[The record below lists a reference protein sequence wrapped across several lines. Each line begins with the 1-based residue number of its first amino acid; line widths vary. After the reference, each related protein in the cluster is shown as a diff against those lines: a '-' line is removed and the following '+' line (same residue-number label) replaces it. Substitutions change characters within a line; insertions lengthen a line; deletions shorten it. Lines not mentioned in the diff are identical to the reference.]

1 MIFFDYENIIK
12 GAIKMRDFAGKIAFI
27 TGGASGAGFG
37 QAQIF
42 SEAGMK
48 VVIADVRQDH
58 LDEAMAYFKG
68 KGVPAYAVKLDVTN
82 RAAYAAAADEV
93 EKVFGGAPDLL
104 VLTAGVNVF
113 GPAEAS
119 TYDDYDWVMGVCLGG
134 VVNGLVTFVPR
145 MIKKGTG
152 GHIAATVSWGAFGA
166 GPMTAPYTAAKAAA
180 LSLMESYF
188 VALKPYGI
196 GVTSLCP
203 ANIRSRIY
211 EAAIQGRPEQ
221 FKNTGYNVTED
232 TQKLLASIH
241 ANGMDPRVLADWL
254 KKGIENDQ
262 FLVVPYPSGPRM
274 VEMAMARFTDYA
286 SPEGM
291 KRLEEKAKQPPTEE
305 ELLMMSEREGYD
317 VSKRPFGSSGP
328 MKDVGFGKAKKD
340 LEWVDPNKK
349 FNG

>member
-1 MIFFDYENIIK
+1 MK
-12 GAIKMRDFAGKIAFI
+12 DFAGKIAFI

-58 LDEAMAYFKG
+58 LDEAMAYFKE
-68 KGVPAYAVKLDVTN
+68 KNAPVHAIKLDVTD

-93 EKVFGGAPDLL
+93 EKVFGSSPDLL

-119 TYDDYDWVMGVCLGG
+119 TYDDYDWVVGVCFGG

-145 MIKKGTG
+145 MIKAGRG

-166 GPMTAPYTAAKAAA
+166 GPTTAPYSAAKAGV
-180 LSLMESYF
+180 LNLLESYY
-188 VALKPYGI
+188 VSLKTYGI
-196 GVTSLCP
+196 GVTAVCP

-221 FKNTGYNVTED
+221 YKNTGYNVSED

-241 ANGMDPRVLADWL
+241 ANGMDPRVLADWM
-254 KKGIENDQ
+254 KKGIENEQ

-274 VEMAMARFTDYA
+274 VELALRRFVDYA

-291 KRLEEKAKQPPTEE
+291 QRLAEKAKQPPTEE
-305 ELLMMSEREGYD
+305 ELRLNSEREGYD
-317 VSKRPFGSSGP
+317 VGKRPTIASGSF
-328 MKDVGFGKAKKD
+328 KDVGFGKAKKD
-340 LEWVDPNKK
+340 LDWVDPSKK
-349 FNG
+349 VK

>member
-1 MIFFDYENIIK
+1 MK
-12 GAIKMRDFAGKIAFI
+12 DFAGKIAFI

-58 LDEAMAYFKG
+58 LDEAMAYFKQ
-68 KGVPAYAVKLDVTN
+68 KGAPAHAIKLDVTD
-82 RAAYAAAADEV
+82 RAGYAAAADEV
-93 EKVFGGAPDLL
+93 EKVFGSAPDLL

-119 TYDDYDWVMGVCLGG
+119 TYDDYDWVVGVCFGG

-166 GPMTAPYTAAKAAA
+166 GPMTAPYSAAKAGV
-180 LSLMESYF
+180 LNLLESYF
-188 VALKPYGI
+188 TALKPYGI
-196 GVTSLCP
+196 GVTALCP

-211 EAAIQGRPEQ
+211 EAATIGRPEQ
-221 FKNTGYNVTED
+221 FKNTGYNVSED

-254 KKGIENDQ
+254 KKGVENEQ
-262 FLVVPYPSGPRM
+262 FIVAPYPSGPRM
-274 VEMAMARFTDYA
+274 VQMALERFVDYA

-291 KRLEEKAKQPPTEE
+291 KRLEEKAKQPPTAEE
-305 ELLMMSEREGYD
+305 IQMMSEREGYD
-317 VSKRPFGSSGP
+317 VSKRPTISAGQT
-328 MKDVGFGKAKKD
+328 KDVGFAKARGD
-340 LEWVDPNKK
+340 LDWVDPNKK

>member
-1 MIFFDYENIIK
+1 MK
-12 GAIKMRDFAGKIAFI
+12 DFAGKIAFI

-58 LDEAMAYFKG
+58 LDEAVAYFKE
-68 KGVPAYAVKLDVTN
+68 KGAPIHAIKLDITD

-93 EKVFGGAPDLL
+93 EKVFGVPDLL

-119 TYDDYDWVMGVCLGG
+119 TYDDYDWVVGVCFGG
-134 VVNGLVTFVPR
+134 TINSLVTFVPR
-145 MIKKGTG
+145 MIKAGKG
-152 GHIAATVSWGAFGA
+152 GHIASTVSWGAFGA
-166 GPMTAPYTAAKAAA
+166 GSSTAPYSAAKAA
-180 LSLMESYF
+180 SLNLLESYY

-196 GVTSLCP
+196 GVTAVCP

-211 EAAIQGRPEQ
+211 EFALKGRPEK
-221 FKNTGYNVTED
+221 FGDTGYNVTED

-241 ANGMDPRVLADWL
+241 ANGMDPRVLADWM
-254 KKGIENDQ
+254 KKGIENEQ
-262 FLVVPYPSGPRM
+262 FLVIPYPSGPRM
-274 VEMAMARFTDYA
+274 VEMALERFKHYA

-291 KRLEEKAKQPPTEE
+291 KYLADKAKQPPTEE
-305 ELLMMSEREGYD
+305 EFKMNCEREGYD
-317 VSKRPFGSSGP
+317 VSKGGLRAPSSGAAP
-328 MKDVGFGKAKKD
+328 NFKDVGFGKAKKD
-340 LEWVDPNKK
+340 IDWVDPSKK
-349 FNG
+349 VK

>member
-1 MIFFDYENIIK
+1 MTDS
-12 GAIKMRDFAGKIAFI
+12 AGKIAFI

-58 LDEAMAYFKG
+58 LDEAMAYFKE
-68 KGVPAYAVKLDVTN
+68 KGAPAHAIKLDVTD

-93 EKVFGGAPDLL
+93 EKVFGSCPDLL
-104 VLTAGVNVF
+104 ILTAGVNVF

-119 TYDDYDWVMGVCLGG
+119 TYDDYDWVVGVCFGG

-152 GHIAATVSWGAFGA
+152 GHIASTVSWGAFNA
-166 GPMTAPYTAAKAAA
+166 GPTTAPYSAAKAAA
-180 LSLMESYF
+180 LNLLESYH
-188 VALKPYGI
+188 VSLKPYGI
-196 GVTSLCP
+196 GVTAVCP

-211 EAAIQGRPEQ
+211 ESAIQGRPEQ

-232 TQKLLASIH
+232 TQKFLASIH
-241 ANGMDPRVLADWL
+241 AHGMDPRVLADWM
-254 KKGIENDQ
+254 KKGIENEQ

-274 VEMAMARFTDYA
+274 VEVAVSRFVDYA

-291 KRLEEKAKQPPTEE
+291 QRLAAKQGQPPNEE
-305 ELLMMSEREGYD
+305 EIKFMGEREGYD
-317 VSKRPFGSSGP
+317 ASKGMQQAPAAAISFEDS
-328 MKDVGFGKAKKD
+328 GFGKAKKD
-340 LEWVDPNKK
+340 VDWVDPNKK
-349 FNG
+349 AKQ

>member
-1 MIFFDYENIIK
+1 MK
-12 GAIKMRDFAGKIAFI
+12 DFTGKIAFI

-58 LDEAMAYFKG
+58 LNEAMAYFRQKG
-68 KGVPAYAVKLDVTN
+68 APVHAVKLDVTD
-82 RAAYAAAADEV
+82 RAGYAAAADEV
-93 EKVFGGAPDLL
+93 EKVFGAAPDLL
-104 VLTAGVNVF
+104 ILTAGVNVF

-119 TYDDYDWVMGVCLGG
+119 TYDDFDWVMGVCFGG

-145 MIKKGTG
+145 MIRKGAG

-166 GPMTAPYTAAKAAA
+166 GPMTAPYTAAKAAV
-180 LSLMESYF
+180 LNLLESYF
-188 VALKPYGI
+188 ISLKPYGI
-196 GVTSLCP
+196 GVTALCP
-203 ANIRSRIY
+203 ANIRSKIY
-211 EAAIQGRPEQ
+211 EAAIKGRPER

-232 TQKLLASIH
+232 TQKLLATVH
-241 ANGMDPRVLADWL
+241 EKGMDPRVLAEWL
-254 KKGIENDQ
+254 KKGIENEQ

-274 VEMAMARFTDYA
+274 VELALARFVDYA

-305 ELLMMSEREGYD
+305 ELRLMSEREGYD
-317 VSKRPFGSSGP
+317 VSKQPFGSGGP
-328 MKDVGFGKAKKD
+328 VKDVGFGKARGD
-340 LEWVDPNKK
+340 LDWVDPSKK
-349 FNG
+349 FN